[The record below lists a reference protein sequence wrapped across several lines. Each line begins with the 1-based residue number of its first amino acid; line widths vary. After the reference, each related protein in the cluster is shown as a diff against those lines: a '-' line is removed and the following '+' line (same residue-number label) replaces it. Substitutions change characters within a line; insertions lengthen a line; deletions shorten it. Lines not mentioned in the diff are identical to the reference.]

1 MHDQQLYIDGLEA
14 ITEPSFLPIKQLAT
28 SRLRAKCLLA
38 DGLVEERL
46 FASLARGTAVLETE
60 DQVDAYMHA
69 FGSKHYHK
77 CMLLF
82 EKLPKDVLAGHF
94 DIIDWAC
101 GGGVSVVSAFDFL
114 GKKKVPL
121 SYVRQISLIE
131 PSACALQRA
140 KVNAEH
146 LFPNSFVRT
155 VHKRF
160 EQLDE
165 CDFEGK
171 VGVPRIHLFS
181 NILDLNIFDDA
192 LFVDKFCKL
201 LKTVSFRTDET
212 FMCVSPAYRNC
223 LSERFNKFLNRI
235 VDQDRWISTL
245 LCEIKSNEPSMYA
258 IITRV
263 QNQQLIGLH
272 QNRAQFVDYG
282 ATIFDL
288 AAANDAC
295 SVNAMITS
303 GAQLDVTD
311 ADGWPLLVIAAKYGA
326 VDVLKFL
333 LGAGASVHQT
343 NKEGASGLYFAAKY
357 NQLDVAET
365 LIQKKADLDVMT
377 HKSRRT
383 ALFMAAKAN
392 HLEIATMLIEAGAQ
406 VDLQDSWGQT
416 PLLCAV
422 KGEYIEMIF
431 LLLKG
436 GADPQLVCRSGIS
449 PLVLARSCNN
459 KQIIELLA
467 EYE

>member
-1 MHDQQLYIDGLEA
+1 MPNQQLYIDGLEA

-28 SRLRAKCLLA
+28 SRLRAKGLLA
-38 DGLVEERL
+38 DGSVDESL
-46 FASLARGTAVLETE
+46 FESLARGTAVLDTE

-69 FGSKHYHK
+69 FGSKHYRK

-101 GGGVSVVSAFDFL
+101 GGGVSVVSAYDFL
-114 GKKKVPL
+114 VKTKVPL
-121 SYVRQISLIE
+121 DYVRQISLIE

-146 LFPNSFVRT
+146 LFPDSFVRT

-160 EQLDE
+160 EELDE

-181 NILDLNIFDDA
+181 NILDLNIFDEA
-192 LFVDKFCKL
+192 LFVEKFCKL

-212 FMCVSPAYRNC
+212 FICVSPAYRNC
-223 LSERFNKFLNRI
+223 LSERFEKFLNRI
-235 VDQDRWISTL
+235 VDQDRWISTK
-245 LCEIKSNEPSMYA
+245 LCEIRSNEPSMYA
-258 IITRV
+258 MMTRV

-272 QNRAQFVDYG
+272 QNRSQYVDYG

-295 SVNAMITS
+295 SVSAMIAS
-303 GAQLDVTD
+303 GTQLDATD

-326 VDVLKFL
+326 VDVLKVL
-333 LGAGASVHQT
+333 IDAGASVHQT
-343 NKEGASGLYFAAKY
+343 NTEGATGLYFAAKY
-357 NQLDVAET
+357 DQLDVAQM
-365 LIQKKADLDVMT
+365 LIQKKADLDLMT
-377 HKSRRT
+377 HNSRRT

-392 HLEIATMLIEAGAQ
+392 HLEIAAMLIEAGAE

-416 PLLCAV
+416 PLLCAI
-422 KGEYIEMIF
+422 KGEYVEMTS
-431 LLLKG
+431 LLLKS
-436 GADPQLVCRSGIS
+436 GADPQLVGRSGIS
-449 PLVLARSCNN
+449 PLAFARSGNN
-459 KQIIELLA
+459 ELIKKLMA
-467 EYE
+467 QYE